1 MSDHQHIFT
10 GHGLDR
16 ATDRRTDQA
25 WIEALR
31 AQPEA
36 RFLVFQKARPLV
48 HLDTGGG
55 VTQPVLLTADELDR
69 IGRGAAAKA
78 LFLGLE
84 VDGTPLFAHT
94 LPDDAVVGG
103 EGAFEDVRV
112 LGIQARIAPEPLAR
126 VGLAKSLLEWHRL
139 HAFCANCGTPTEV
152 ADGGAKRI
160 CPSCDRWH
168 FPRVD
173 PVAIMLV
180 HRGEKCLLARQRHF
194 THNLYSALAGFIE
207 PGESLEE
214 SVRREVLEEAGIR
227 VGKVRYHSSQ
237 PWPFPA
243 ALMIGCHAQGL
254 SDRITVDETEL
265 EDARWFTREE
275 AAAML
280 AQNHSDGFF
289 TPFSFAIAHHLIRA
303 YAEGKV

>member
-25 WIEALR
+25 WIETLR

-36 RFLVFQKARPLV
+36 RFLLFQKARPLV

-55 VTQPVLLTADELDR
+55 VTQPVLLTAEALER
-69 IGRGAAAKA
+69 VGPGAPEKA
-78 LFLGLE
+78 LFLGLDA
-84 VDGTPLFAHT
+84 VGTPLFAHA

-103 EGAFEDVRV
+103 DGAFEDVRV
-112 LGIQARIAPEPLAR
+112 LGIQARIAPESLAR
-126 VGLAKSLLEWHRL
+126 IGLAKSLLEWHR
-139 HAFCANCGTPTEV
+139 HNSFCANCGAATEV

-160 CPSCDRWH
+160 CPACDRWH

-214 SVRREVLEEAGIR
+214 SVRREVMEEVGVR
-227 VGKVRYHSSQ
+227 VGVVRYHSSQ
-237 PWPFPA
+237 PWPFPS
-243 ALMIGCHAQGL
+243 ALMIGCHAQGM
-254 SDRITVDETEL
+254 SDDITVDETEL

-275 AAAML
+275 AGAML
-280 AQNHSDGFF
+280 AQSHSDGLF

-303 YAEGKV
+303 YVDGKV

>member
-1 MSDHQHIFT
+1 MSDHQHIFA

-16 ATDRRTDQA
+16 ASDRRTDKA
-25 WIEALR
+25 WTERLR
-31 AQPEA
+31 TRPEA

-55 VTQPVLLTADELDR
+55 VTQPLLLSAQELDR
-69 IGRGAAAKA
+69 VEPGGAAKA
-78 LFLGLE
+78 LFLGL
-84 VDGTPLFAHT
+84 DAAAAPLFAHA
-94 LPDDAVVGG
+94 LGEEAIVGG
-103 EGAFEDVRV
+103 DGQFEDLRV

-126 VGLAKSLLEWHRL
+126 IGLAKSLLEWHRY
-139 HAFCANCGTPTEV
+139 HAFCSNCGAETEIV
-152 ADGGAKRI
+152 DGGAKRI
-160 CPSCDRWH
+160 CPRCERWH

-173 PVAIMLV
+173 PVVIMLV

-214 SVRREVLEEAGIR
+214 SVRREVKEEAGIE
-227 VGKVRYHSSQ
+227 VGRVRYHSSQ
-237 PWPFPA
+237 PWPFPS

-254 SDRITVDETEL
+254 SDDITLDETEL

-275 AAAML
+275 AGAML
-280 AQNHSDGFF
+280 GQDHSGGLL

-303 YAEGKV
+303 YADGKV